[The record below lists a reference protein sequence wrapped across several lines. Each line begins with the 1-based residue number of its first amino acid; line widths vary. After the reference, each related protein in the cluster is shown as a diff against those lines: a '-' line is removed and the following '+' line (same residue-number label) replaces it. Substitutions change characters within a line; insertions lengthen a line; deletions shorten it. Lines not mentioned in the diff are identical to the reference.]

1 MENGSLIIERVE
13 LKDTGVK
20 YVCNVQTKNGRDTA
34 SAFLDV
40 KSESKILSGPKDQPF
55 QEGSDATFDCNFEA
69 SSFCLWNILM
79 NSILNPRL
87 ANTDVGITI
96 LWFSDRRY
104 IEGHVCYWMV

>member
-1 MENGSLIIERVE
+1 MENGSLIIERVQ

-40 KSESKILSGPKDQPF
+40 KSESKILGGPKDQPF

-69 SSFCLWNILM
+69 SSLFCESSSLIL
-79 NSILNPRL
+79 SENPRL
-87 ANTDVGITI
+87 AHTDFGVTI
-96 LWFSDRRY
+96 FHDF
-104 IEGHVCYWMV
+104 